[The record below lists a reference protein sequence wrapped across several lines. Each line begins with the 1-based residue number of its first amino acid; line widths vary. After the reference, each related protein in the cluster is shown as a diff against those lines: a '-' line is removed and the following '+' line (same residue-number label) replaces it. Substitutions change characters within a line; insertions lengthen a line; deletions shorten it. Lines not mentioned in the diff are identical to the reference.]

1 MPSSLPPTPVAA
13 TQPGDGPGREPSG
26 KTPREAVGWGETP
39 RDGASPG
46 ASPGSDSQR
55 PGQGQRPGPASG
67 TTPMRSSAAVALSSD
82 SIAALSA
89 DAVPALSVSTM
100 PSVQAEPSSHLI
112 YLVDE
117 DPAEV
122 LRIVSVLRAL
132 PGSTVRSFGQAGE
145 ALAALYRES
154 PPPVLLII
162 DEQCEQ
168 RLRDAEGVSLLA
180 TARREFPDT
189 VRVLL
194 TAHAD
199 KRVMVRA
206 LNEGGVFQFVEKPW
220 DREHILVV
228 VRNAIERGDLVATL
242 RRTVAAMQQNNEAL
256 SAALQQIQATNE
268 RLVESERM
276 AAVGR
281 VASGIAHEIGNQLS
295 VLSYAELIRDRYP
308 DDAEIRL
315 FTGAILSAR
324 ARLGGLVGEI
334 RDFSRVHG
342 TLPRSGGPA
351 QASQPAI
358 ELTPEEVVLSV
369 QEALSILRFD
379 PVFRL
384 RTVERDLD
392 CGARARVNRDKLVQV
407 VLNLLR
413 NALDA
418 TPPGGAIYIRVT
430 ADPIS
435 GGDGHAR
442 DGRPGGLGFV
452 RILIDDHGEG
462 IPADILPRIFEPFF
476 TTKGDRGT
484 GLGLGICKS
493 IIAQHG
499 GQLLVESPLP
509 ERSVADGPG
518 RKARPGT
525 RVTVALPRVP

>member
-13 TQPGDGPGREPSG
+13 TPPGDGPGREPSG
-26 KTPREAVGWGETP
+26 KTPREAAGSGETP
-39 RDGASPG
+39 RDGAGPAAAAG
-46 ASPGSDSQR
+46 PDRHR
-55 PGQGQRPGPASG
+55 PGLGSG
-67 TTPMRSSAAVALSSD
+67 TAPMVSSAAVALSSD
-82 SIAALSA
+82 SIAALSS
-89 DAVPALSVSTM
+89 DAVPALSVSNM
-100 PSVQAEPSSHLI
+100 PSVPVDPSSHLI

-308 DDAEIRL
+308 DDAEPHAGFI
-315 FTGAILSAR
+315 S
-324 ARLGGLVGEI
+324 
-334 RDFSRVHG
+334 
-342 TLPRSGGPA
+342 
-351 QASQPAI
+351 
-358 ELTPEEVVLSV
+358 VLSPV
-369 QEALSILRFD
+369 GCAL
-379 PVFRL
+379 
-384 RTVERDLD
+384 
-392 CGARARVNRDKLVQV
+392 
-407 VLNLLR
+407 
-413 NALDA
+413 
-418 TPPGGAIYIRVT
+418 
-430 ADPIS
+430 
-435 GGDGHAR
+435 
-442 DGRPGGLGFV
+442 
-452 RILIDDHGEG
+452 
-462 IPADILPRIFEPFF
+462 
-476 TTKGDRGT
+476 
-484 GLGLGICKS
+484 LGLRVGAVARWQLPGADLAGLRVARMGTS
-493 IIAQHG
+493 SVRYEVGLFAQGEPMTAAKGHF
-499 GQLLVESPLP
+499 VHVYVDSKT
-509 ERSVADGPG
+509 R
-518 RKARPGT
+518 RP
-525 RVTVALPRVP
+525 VALPTPLKNVLEQLT